1 MNQRFR
7 EIATEFPSES
17 SNKLVYKFLY
27 REIMSLDL
35 KPGTR
40 LNLSQLSKEL
50 EVSRTT
56 LRDAV
61 LTLVDENLVEKTH
74 DNKFIVNELK
84 TKEVANLYA
93 SRRIIE
99 CGAAEILCEIIT
111 EEGIEVFNSLLDQM
125 EQAVKTFD
133 FDLFSKLDQAFH
145 KNIVL
150 QCNNEFLISMYKI
163 IAGHIQRYLNYTSFI
178 DYPKD
183 RTPFSPVIVRQHR
196 LILHSL
202 QQGIPA
208 NVTYLIRKHFS
219 DAEKLFLY
227 PDYRLTFTK
236 TKK

>member
-99 CGAAEILCEIIT
+99 CAPPKFCAK
-111 EEGIEVFNSLLDQM
+111 SLLKK
-125 EQAVKTFD
+125 ELK
-133 FDLFSKLDQAFH
+133 
-145 KNIVL
+145 
-150 QCNNEFLISMYKI
+150 Y
-163 IAGHIQRYLNYTSFI
+163 
-178 DYPKD
+178 
-183 RTPFSPVIVRQHR
+183 
-196 LILHSL
+196 LILFW
-202 QQGIPA
+202 IKW
-208 NVTYLIRKHFS
+208 N
-219 DAEKLFLY
+219 KL
-227 PDYRLTFTK
+227 
-236 TKK
+236 

>member
-17 SNKLVYKFLY
+17 SNKLVHKFLY

-99 CGAAEILCEIIT
+99 CGAAEILCETIT
-111 EEGIEVFNSLLDQM
+111 EEGIKVLSSILDQM
-125 EQAVKTFD
+125 EQAVKTSD
-133 FDLFSKLDQAFH
+133 FSLFSKLDLAFH

-150 QCNNEFLISMYKI
+150 QCNNEFLISMYQL
-163 IAGHIQRYLNYTSFI
+163 IADYIQRYMNYTSFI
-178 DYPKD
+178 DYPRD

-202 QQGIPA
+202 KQGIPA

-219 DAEKLFLY
+219 DAEKLILN